1 MANSNTYIFKLGA
14 SGSEQEL
21 FGQMDGTHT
30 DGSILIENTNKSTGG
45 TRTYIDGSFYH
56 NFTFTTT
63 LTYATEATQIAIK
76 QAIEDGTDIEGIIES
91 GTGETWEGNW
101 KVTGRTDTAGMNTD
115 STMAISINS
124 NGEILRTSDTAS

>member
-45 TRTYIDGSFYH
+45 TRTYIDGAFYK
-56 NFTFTTT
+56 NWTFTTT
-63 LTYATEATQIAIK
+63 LTYAAEATQIAIRE
-76 QAIEDGTDIEGIIES
+76 AISSGANIEGLIES
-91 GTGETWEGNW
+91 GTGETWQGAW
-101 KVTGRTDTAGMNTD
+101 KVSGRTDTAGMNTD

-124 NGEILRTSDTAS
+124 NGAIVRTSDTAS